1 METYKQSKEGRG
13 LQFLDNMAFD
23 TPFDLTKMNDVS
35 KIAEFRKIVNEV
47 IKMTWD
53 RMNGY
58 RLEWDSSE
66 TVLTKKRI
74 N

>member
-1 METYKQSKEGRG
+1 M
-13 LQFLDNMAFD
+13 DFD
-23 TPFDLTKMNDVS
+23 APFDLTKMQDVS